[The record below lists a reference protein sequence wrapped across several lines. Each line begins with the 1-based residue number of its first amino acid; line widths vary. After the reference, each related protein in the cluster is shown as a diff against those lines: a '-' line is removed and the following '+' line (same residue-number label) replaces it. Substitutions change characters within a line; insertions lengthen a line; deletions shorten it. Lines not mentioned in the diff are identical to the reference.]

1 MGEKRAS
8 HFPIIAKAR
17 NVPQWHRGPRGGT
30 AYSGARASSPWC
42 QAGGGK
48 PTGDHF
54 CHLPRTQKLEHL
66 RFHSEFCSLHH
77 SLKTLKTSSWDNH

>member
-48 PTGDHF
+48 PTGDRF

-66 RFHSEFCSLHH
+66 RLSARENCVFSSL
-77 SLKTLKTSSWDNH
+77 SS